1 MGFVHHA
8 LNRTTEVVFLGGD
21 QIGCFRQFKK
31 AKKSEKEVKRLSFRI
46 MNLRFS
52 CF

>member
-8 LNRTTEVVFLGGD
+8 LNRTTEVVFWGD

-31 AKKSEKEVKRLSFRI
+31 PKSEKEVKRLSFRI

>member
-8 LNRTTEVVFLGGD
+8 LNRTTEVVFGEIRLD
-21 QIGCFRQFKK
+21 VLDNL
-31 AKKSEKEVKRLSFRI
+31 KSQKVKKEVKRLSFRI